1 MSFIFAAAYTDQ
13 SLLGTMEPVY
23 DILAGNTAAIKRW
36 GSQMTNA
43 LFPLGSF
50 RNELG
55 KNLFGMLREVEN
67 DDFGEMMRNKN
78 NWLDVIDPLGK
89 QPDLIENP
97 YGTTINH
104 FMYYLYVSLLGFFL
118 YLRTESFKKLVYVL
132 FFFSIILEILHLIV
146 PNRSF
151 QLSDLLGNILGV
163 VVAYFV
169 VKIYQ
174 LFNKQ

>member
-1 MSFIFAAAYTDQ
+1 MIKFLKSIFHISILSLIIISLYPG
-13 SLLGTMEPVY
+13 SLLGY
-23 DILAGNTAAIKRW
+23 
-36 GSQMTNA
+36 
-43 LFPLGSF
+43 LFYG
-50 RNELG
+50 
-55 KNLFGMLREVEN
+55 
-67 DDFGEMMRNKN
+67 D
-78 NWLDVIDPLGK
+78 LGK

-163 VVAYFV
+163 IVAYSA
-169 VKIYQ
+169 VKIY
-174 LFNKQ
+174 LFLNKS